1 MGTNKKRWSELS
13 PATRRAITIGATVDM
28 TLRAV
33 AIADLVKRP
42 QSQVKGSKT
51 LWAIALAGD
60 RQCGPGPRGLP
71 GLGPAG
77 LTG

>member
-51 LWAIALAGD
+51 LWAIALAVIGSVGLVPVAYLAWG
-60 RQCGPGPRGLP
+60 RQG
-71 GLGPAG
+71 
-77 LTG
+77 